1 MVANL
6 EFSCDDPATRSLAL
20 SLALPPLILY
30 SLGLPIALA
39 VVLWCGIRPGSG
51 SWQVWSFATV
61 GYRQRTMWWEG
72 WVMVRKFALI
82 AVTVLLGTSATQVQL
97 ASAALVCVAASSMHA
112 WHKPF
117 ASETLNWLEMGAQV
131 VSIVT
136 VLVGLYVA
144 SSGQDATGGVV
155 VTVAVIVANVVFLV
169 AVVGLIAVSARS
181 LCCGEEFVKTVRKRK
196 RSRVLSSRPAI
207 SMAPQIR
214 PSFSEV
220 TNPISQ
226 ALGSRRSLHQAMVT
240 Q

>member
-1 MVANL
+1 
-6 EFSCDDPATRSLAL
+6 
-20 SLALPPLILY
+20 
-30 SLGLPIALA
+30 
-39 VVLWCGIRPGSG
+39 
-51 SWQVWSFATV
+51 
-61 GYRQRTMWWEG
+61 
-72 WVMVRKFALI
+72 VMVRKFALI
-82 AVTVLLGTSATQVQL
+82 AVTVLLGTSLPVVQL
-97 ASAALVCVAASSMHA
+97 ASGALVTFTGAMMHEK
-112 WHKPF
+112 WQPF
-117 ASETLNWLEMGAQV
+117 AADALNWLETGAQV
-131 VSIVT
+131 VAMLT

-181 LCCGEEFVKTVRKRK
+181 MCRGEEFVKTVRKRR
-196 RSRVLSSRPAI
+196 RSSMLSSRPAI